1 MPAWRRASAGDP
13 ELAATF
19 FARAKCNAFHEGR
32 IPFEPFLEIVPALL
46 ADDWQTRTRRALK
59 AVVNQTAPDWLE
71 IIPVAGKL
79 LSATANTTL
88 VAHEAFTKDE
98 STQLARDRVLQFLAA
113 VTARLKKSPIVA
125 LTVTQ
130 AQWLDAASA
139 GLVEQVGIFAAENR
153 IALLVAGMTTGL
165 GQDHPLMKVQRALF
179 EEELAEEIPLDG
191 LDDAGVGELA
201 RIIGGRE
208 LEPDVCAWLRD
219 YTGGN
224 PMFVS
229 KLLPLL
235 EEREII
241 VARRD
246 VYGFAEDAN
255 AVSGT
260 LELSGRLE
268 GMTLPMT
275 VSLAVD
281 ESLRNIPNADIELL
295 KYASVEGRRFFCST
309 ISRVAQIEERQ
320 LLRRLDDVHQRF
332 GVIHAQP
339 VIRKRQYVYEFMH
352 QLLQQQIYRRLDGNL
367 RTDHHLHVAEAL
379 VETFGE
385 NAAQGVLLDIARHF
399 AQGRDLVGAAS
410 YYLRAARTVAAV
422 GAPPEAIALA
432 WRGLRLVREAA
443 AEDASDRD
451 LARLRA
457 ELIYLLVTESD
468 AGLVTAADNPD
479 TLQALVAEGKAAGE
493 NSGDEELRARLLL
506 AEGARFGSRHDI
518 KAARTTLE
526 NALQLARKAE
536 ASGSPESAATQVA
549 IMTAL
554 GNVIDM
560 EDLNQ
565 GLATL
570 RAAQQLYLDRLQ
582 PTGEPEPDLARL
594 FYRLRGFI
602 GIAEFDRGGLGEAR
616 RELDACIDGL
626 EQLGRVYDLPRFFNY
641 RAQVELGSGDFDA
654 AEADLRRALERALPG
669 ALAAYN
675 KALLG
680 KVFLDSQKYET
691 AAPQLRQ
698 AWIEVQEDPEP
709 GMVIP
714 VRAYLIEYLLRD
726 GSTEL
731 ELAEA
736 DPLIADEVRDAEDG
750 GFAYGVAWGESL
762 GAELALRTN
771 DIDTARTRS
780 SHAVAILEAAKNTS
794 LPIVRTE
801 EVLWRHARVLEAAG
815 SPEFVRFRMRARDA
829 VARKARSLPDDTRGS
844 HGHTPTARQLAEAG
858 SEADNGRPRPEN
870 N

>member
-1 MPAWRRASAGDP
+1 
-13 ELAATF
+13 
-19 FARAKCNAFHEGR
+19 
-32 IPFEPFLEIVPALL
+32 
-46 ADDWQTRTRRALK
+46 
-59 AVVNQTAPDWLE
+59 
-71 IIPVAGKL
+71 
-79 LSATANTTL
+79 
-88 VAHEAFTKDE
+88 
-98 STQLARDRVLQFLAA
+98 
-113 VTARLKKSPIVA
+113 
-125 LTVTQ
+125 
-130 AQWLDAASA
+130 
-139 GLVEQVGIFAAENR
+139 
-153 IALLVAGMTTGL
+153 
-165 GQDHPLMKVQRALF
+165 
-179 EEELAEEIPLDG
+179 
-191 LDDAGVGELA
+191 
-201 RIIGGRE
+201 
-208 LEPDVCAWLRD
+208 
-219 YTGGN
+219 
-224 PMFVS
+224 
-229 KLLPLL
+229 
-235 EEREII
+235 
-241 VARRD
+241 
-246 VYGFAEDAN
+246 
-255 AVSGT
+255 
-260 LELSGRLE
+260 
-268 GMTLPMT
+268 
-275 VSLAVD
+275 
-281 ESLRNIPNADIELL
+281 
-295 KYASVEGRRFFCST
+295 
-309 ISRVAQIEERQ
+309 
-320 LLRRLDDVHQRF
+320 
-332 GVIHAQP
+332 
-339 VIRKRQYVYEFMH
+339 MH